1 MTKEK
6 HGKESTS
13 NTKSVTPQGKVLVG
27 YWHNWTSGGGD
38 GYKGGTSA
46 NVKLSE
52 VHKDYNV
59 INVSFMKS
67 NTNGSIPTFTPN
79 GMSDAQFRAEVDKLH
94 SQGRTVLIALG
105 GADAHIELGANDES
119 ALVNEIIRL
128 VDVYGFD
135 GLDIDL
141 EQAAIKAG
149 HNQTVLPAA
158 LKKVKD
164 HFREK
169 GVDFLITMAPEFPY
183 LRGSS
188 HPDFYQPYIKSLE
201 GYYDWINPQFYN
213 QAGDGISS
221 DTGWIAQNDDS
232 KKAEFLYALTNAIVT
247 EAQSYIK
254 IPADKFAIGI
264 PANNDAA
271 ANGYVI
277 NSKDVQS
284 ALDKLKNEGNEIKGL
299 MTWSV
304 NWDAGKSRD
313 GISYNNEFVETY
325 APILFG
331 PGPDPDPSTPSAP
344 KGLKSIAQTET
355 SITLEWTLN
364 PSSENISRYDIYRNG
379 SKIGSSPINSYVDN
393 GLSSKTEYTY
403 YLIAVDASNKSSKL
417 SSSIKVSTKGNGPSP
432 SEDEWDSDSHSYK
445 VGDIVTYLGNKYK
458 CIQAHVSNVGWDP
471 VTASTLWTKVS

>member
-1 MTKEK
+1 MTKDNY
-6 HGKESTS
+6 GKKSS
-13 NTKSVTPQGKVLVG
+13 SDRRSVTPQAKVLVG

-38 GYKGGTSA
+38 GYIGGTSA

-52 VHKDYNV
+52 VHEGYNI

-67 NTNGSIPTFTPN
+67 TANGSIPTFIPN

-105 GADAHIELGANDES
+105 GADAHIELGTNDEN
-119 ALVNEIIRL
+119 ALTAEIIRL

-169 GVDFLITMAPEFPY
+169 GEDFLITMAPEFPY

-221 DTGWIAQNDDS
+221 DTGWVAQNDDS
-232 KKAEFLYALTNAIVT
+232 KKAEFLYALTKAIVT
-247 EAQSYIK
+247 GEQTYIK

-277 NSKDVQS
+277 NPEDVQS
-284 ALDKLKNEGNEIKGL
+284 TLDKLKNEGNEIKGL

-325 APILFG
+325 APMLFD
-331 PGPDPDPSTPSAP
+331 PNPDPSGPSVP
-344 KGLKSIAQTET
+344 KGLKSTAQTET
-355 SITLEWTLN
+355 SISLEWTLN
-364 PSSENISRYDIYRNG
+364 PSSENISKYDIYRNG
-379 SKIGSSPINSYVDN
+379 SKVGSSPINSYIDK

-403 YLIAVDASNKSSKL
+403 YLIAVDAANKPSKS
-417 SSSIKVSTKGNGPSP
+417 SSSIKVSTKGDGPTP
-432 SEDEWDSDSHSYK
+432 SEDEWDPNNHSYAT
-445 VGDIVTYLGNKYK
+445 GDIVSYLGHKYK
-458 CIQAHVSNVGWDP
+458 CIQAHTSNAGWDP
-471 VTASTLWTKVS
+471 VSAITLWEKIS